1 MIKVVL
7 QDVLHFD
14 FFCFKAVWFLFRFP
28 LLPRILV
35 SSRLL
40 HRELSQSLQDQ
51 CLTSLMV
58 YGRIICFILCFD
70 ASFWNKSYICN
81 IPGFLVTEHYCIG
94 LPCVLYNFLLG
105 YLACCSCNFCFLKKW
120 NLQGLG
126 FSLIWQS
133 KLLWLESWK
142 VLLMPVIFLTCRF
155 WFGLKA
161 RWTQAPSRIV
171 SLSGLPACL

>member
-1 MIKVVL
+1 MVGLSALFSVL
-7 QDVLHFD
+7 MQ
-14 FFCFKAVWFLFRFP
+14 
-28 LLPRILV
+28 
-35 SSRLL
+35 
-40 HRELSQSLQDQ
+40 
-51 CLTSLMV
+51 
-58 YGRIICFILCFD
+58 
-70 ASFWNKSYICN
+70 ASGTNLIFAIFQ
-81 IPGFLVTEHYCIG
+81 GFLWPSTTASVC
-94 LPCVLYNFLLG
+94 LASLYNFLLG

-142 VLLMPVIFLTCRF
+142 GLLMPVIFLTCRF

-171 SLSGLPACL
+171 SLSSLPACL